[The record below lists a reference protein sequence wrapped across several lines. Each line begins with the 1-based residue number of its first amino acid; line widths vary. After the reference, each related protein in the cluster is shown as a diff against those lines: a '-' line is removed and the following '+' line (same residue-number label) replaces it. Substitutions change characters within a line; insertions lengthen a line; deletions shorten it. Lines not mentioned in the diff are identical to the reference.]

1 MTALQ
6 ENNLSK
12 PEIETLIVQK
22 WEDELDPHIQS
33 HYDFKQ
39 AASRRLDALDQTL
52 QDSVSALL
60 QNHSSTTT
68 RSPANR
74 LSGFHQQTSKDF
86 SVSKLQKEL
95 KDIKLHGDTLKD
107 LEIFWDA
114 ILGAFTNL
122 CQINQA
128 YPYYRDLQPDFTFK
142 MHLVDSVKPP
152 KYLPIDCNQVQQNY
166 RSFGDA
172 LRIFL
177 NSGTTIVEPSSPKT
191 YLQLLSLCD
200 TRDGFVLLRTLI
212 FSLSP
217 QLAGDYHDYRNDID
231 TLVIIPGEHLSKFY
245 QRVIQLSNKIT
256 LSNIQ
261 NGNAALLAYRFI
273 SLLRSTKCTTIIGLI
288 NPYWKTITKHRRDPS
303 HLTAPLPWKFKDV
316 YDDLICSDILYLPNN
331 TTSNQDSTVLPYA
344 ACGLSNVSHAM
355 TKGTTLSSTPNTKT
369 ATIGIHR
376 TKDGRRF
383 VSHNNK
389 FLTAKQPLCQLCSNT
404 HANPWHATENCP
416 YKHPT
421 HILSKDIRE
430 RVMQHNALHGV
441 ENKNYS
447 KSQDLPGSTSK
458 PRQATGNSAST
469 LDSSHLP
476 FDNSPSTTTD
486 QSDVLAQSTNTSNI
500 DVSDEPA
507 EENEIIDTEYFDI
520 PLISATA
527 NAASAPVD
535 SPYADIE
542 SNAVITDHLQYLSY
556 KS

>member
-1 MTALQ
+1 M
-6 ENNLSK
+6 S
-12 PEIETLIVQK
+12 
-22 WEDELDPHIQS
+22 
-33 HYDFKQ
+33 Y
-39 AASRRLDALDQTL
+39 ALDQTL

-60 QNHSSTTT
+60 QNPSSTTT
-68 RSPANR
+68 RSPANH

-128 YPYYRDLQPDFTFK
+128 YPYYRNLQPDFTFQT
-142 MHLVDSVKPP
+142 HLVDSVKPP

-231 TLVIIPGEHLSKFY
+231 TLVIIPGEYLSKFY
-245 QRVIQLSNKIT
+245 QRVIQLSNEIT

-344 ACGLSNVSHAM
+344 ARG
-355 TKGTTLSSTPNTKT
+355 
-369 ATIGIHR
+369 
-376 TKDGRRF
+376 
-383 VSHNNK
+383 
-389 FLTAKQPLCQLCSNT
+389 
-404 HANPWHATENCP
+404 
-416 YKHPT
+416 
-421 HILSKDIRE
+421 
-430 RVMQHNALHGV
+430 
-441 ENKNYS
+441 
-447 KSQDLPGSTSK
+447 
-458 PRQATGNSAST
+458 
-469 LDSSHLP
+469 
-476 FDNSPSTTTD
+476 
-486 QSDVLAQSTNTSNI
+486 
-500 DVSDEPA
+500 
-507 EENEIIDTEYFDI
+507 
-520 PLISATA
+520 
-527 NAASAPVD
+527 
-535 SPYADIE
+535 
-542 SNAVITDHLQYLSY
+542 
-556 KS
+556 